1 MCSENGL
8 LTSTVSELAVLV
20 NSWLGYLTVLNKD
33 KWVKS

>member
-1 MCSENGL
+1 MCSEKGL

-20 NSWLGYLTVLNKD
+20 RLGYLTVLNKD